1 MDFTHFDENGN
12 AIMVD
17 VSSKDTTQRSALA
30 YGEIYVGK
38 EILDKIEKHQMKKGD
53 VLSVARIAGIMAVKR
68 TSDIIPLC
76 HPLLLSKITVDF
88 NINHEKEVIETYCQV
103 SCLGKTGVEMEALH
117 GVGSS
122 FAALFGVL
130 PNTSFSQNVGLV
142 TMTKIVNRFALA
154 CGAIFLIICGYFLK

>member
-1 MDFTHFDENGN
+1 MDFTHFDEKGN

-38 EILDKIEKHQMKKGD
+38 EILEKIENHQMKKGD
-53 VLSVARIAGIMAVKR
+53 VLSVARIAGIMAVKK

-88 NINHEKEVIETYCQV
+88 HINHEKKLIETYCKV
-103 SCLGKTGVEMEALH
+103 TCLGKTGVEMEALH
-117 GVGSS
+117 GVSATLLTIYDMCKAIDKGMVISDVHLVKKS
-122 FAALFGVL
+122 GGKSGDFHFGDD
-130 PNTSFSQNVGLV
+130 SDSQ
-142 TMTKIVNRFALA
+142 K
-154 CGAIFLIICGYFLK
+154 

>member
-17 VSSKDTTQRSALA
+17 VSSKDTTQRTAIA

-38 EILDKIEKHQMKKGD
+38 EILEKIENHQMKKGD
-53 VLSVARIAGIMAVKR
+53 VLSVARIAGIMAVKK

-88 NINHEKEVIETYCQV
+88 HINHEKELIETYCQV
-103 SCLGKTGVEMEALH
+103 TCLGKTGVEMEALH
-117 GVGSS
+117 GVSATLLTIYDMS
-122 FAALFGVL
+122 KAVSKEMEIR
-130 PNTSFSQNVGLV
+130 N
-142 TMTKIVNRFALA
+142 IH
-154 CGAIFLIICGYFLK
+154 LISKSGGKSGDFKWQDK